1 METAAAKVAQ
11 RALAIA
17 RRASCDPAAAGARL
31 AEHVLRDLPPPPGAI
46 VAGFW
51 PMAHEIDILLLLEAL
66 AARGQSL
73 CLPETPRRGLP
84 LIFRAWRPG
93 DALVAGRFGTM
104 HPLGEIVRP
113 DFLLVPLLAFDETG
127 NRLGYGGGYYDR
139 SLAALPHAFRL
150 GCAFSAQCFEHVP
163 TEPTDLRLHA
173 VATELGI
180 TRFQ

>member
-17 RRASCDPAAAGARL
+17 RRAVCDPAAVGVRL
-31 AEHVLRDLPPPPGAI
+31 AAHVLRDLPPPTKAI

-51 PMAHEIDILLLLEAL
+51 PMAHEIDIRPLLEAL
-66 AARGQSL
+66 AARGHSL
-73 CLPETPRRGLP
+73 CLPETPRLGLP

-93 DALVAGRFGTM
+93 DALAEGRFGTM

-113 DFLLVPLLAFDETG
+113 DFLLVPLLAYDAAG

-139 SLAALPHAFRL
+139 TLAALPHAFRL
-150 GCAFSAQCFEHVP
+150 GCAASVQFFEHVP
-163 TEPTDLRLHA
+163 TEPTDRRLHA

-180 TRFQ
+180 TKF

>member
-17 RRASCDPAAAGARL
+17 RRAVCDPAAVGVRL
-31 AEHVLRDLPPPPGAI
+31 AAHVLRDLPPPPKAI

-51 PMAHEIDILLLLEAL
+51 PMAHEIDIRPLLEAL
-66 AARGQSL
+66 AARGHSL
-73 CLPETPRRGLP
+73 CLPETPRLGLP

-93 DALVAGRFGTM
+93 DALAAGRFGTM

-113 DFLLVPLLAFDETG
+113 DFLLVPLLAYDAAG

-139 SLAALPHAFRL
+139 TLAALPHAFRL
-150 GCAFSAQCFEHVP
+150 GCAASVQFFEHVP

-180 TRFQ
+180 TQF